1 MKFTKIFTLFLATIL
16 LVGCLAGCTS
26 HKVLHDTDTLRV
38 ERDGSSLVV
47 CDLAG
52 EATYTLATKRVRKT
66 DTPQEPRNLVETDTL
81 IITAQPNLTT
91 ITDKTAG
98 TVVKIERRHR

>member
-1 MKFTKIFTLFLATIL
+1 MKITKIITLFLAALIIM
-16 LVGCLAGCTS
+16 GALAGCTS

-38 ERDGSSLVV
+38 ERDGRSLVV
-47 CDLAG
+47 YDLAG
-52 EATYTLATKRVRKT
+52 DATYTLATKRVRKT